1 MEDTYEQKQRL
12 LAFLISEQM
21 LLGDRISN
29 LYKEIVEED
38 NVIQSKVD

>member
-1 MEDTYEQKQRL
+1 MEDTCEQKQRL
-12 LAFLISEQM
+12 LTFLIAEQM

-38 NVIQSKVD
+38 NVI